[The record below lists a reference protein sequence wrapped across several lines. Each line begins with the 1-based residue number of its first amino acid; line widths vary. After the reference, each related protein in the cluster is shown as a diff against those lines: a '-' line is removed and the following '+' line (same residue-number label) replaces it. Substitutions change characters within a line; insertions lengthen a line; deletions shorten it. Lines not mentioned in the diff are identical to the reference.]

1 MSKPV
6 YRRIL
11 LKLSGEA
18 LMGKQEYGIDQK
30 VLGNLSEEIRD
41 IASLGVEIALVVG
54 GGNIFRGVRTSREF
68 GIDRVSADYM
78 GMLATVINSLAL
90 QERLERD
97 GVMTRV
103 LSAIEMRAIAE
114 PYIRRRALRHLE
126 KGRVVIF
133 AGGTGNPYFTTD
145 TAAALRAM
153 EINSDAILKAT
164 RVDGV
169 YDRDPVIH
177 KRAKKFQELTYIDV
191 LRKNLKVMDATAVSL
206 CMDNGL
212 PIVVFNLTKKGNIR
226 RVVLG
231 EKIGTLVR
239 GGH

>member
-18 LMGKQEYGIDQK
+18 LMGKQEYGIDQG
-30 VLGNLSEEIRD
+30 VLEGLSEEIRD
-41 IASLGVEIALVVG
+41 VASMGVEIALVVG
-54 GGNIFRGVRTSREF
+54 GGNIFRGIRTSREY
-68 GIDRVSADYM
+68 GIDRASADYM

-133 AGGTGNPYFTTD
+133 AAGTGNPYFTTD

-153 EINSDAILKAT
+153 EINSDVILKAT

-169 YDRDPVIH
+169 YDRDPMIH
-177 KRAKKFQELTYIDV
+177 KKARKFRELTYIDV
-191 LRKNLKVMDATAVSL
+191 LKKNLKVMDATAVSL

-226 RVVLG
+226 RAILG